1 MRWSGLLPGGVG
13 FALVFSV
20 LLVTSTVAVAAVST
34 PGSEAGSLDADG
46 GDVALPP
53 PDAAGTDD
61 AEPDRGP
68 DAAGTDDAEP
78 DRGPD
83 AAGTDGWKALHRG
96 ARPPPLV
103 ESSLSMDA
111 TPAVGAAVPLTVT
124 VAPRARFDDATV
136 TLPHYQFL
144 DLSERTF
151 HLGDVAPGEPATF
164 SLSATALAAVDRELT
179 FTMAGTDDGRPV
191 TETFVHGFDLLGDDP
206 RVTALQVAD
215 ATSSQAS
222 VASLAASSRDTT
234 VTGRFMYRDRNGDL
248 QPARDVTV
256 KLIDD
261 EFVNSE
267 VVVGQTDRGGNFSL
281 SFDGNSVNGGS
292 TATVF
297 LQFEAR
303 NDAAY
308 ASNGPLSGRIRA
320 DTITFPINPGT
331 TRDRGTIVPADDMPA
346 WQALDWVLD
355 EYLFIE
361 DRTGWTRRP
370 LEIQVPQ
377 GNWPVFRYYA
387 GLDGVIDPGHGEIH
401 LPDRSDNDWGRA
413 TIYHEYAHAVHMATF
428 DYRMSNRPS
437 KGSYECH
444 FLLSETDPG
453 FATIEG
459 WAAFMTAAVD
469 EDPSMV
475 SDGGNVETNAWFD
488 RNTPNP
494 TCSNDE
500 TGPGS
505 DAGDFDGN
513 RVEGSFASILYDVL
527 DDRNETGD
535 DIDRTFAEVFDIVDR
550 HDVQDMAD
558 FWRHYPYDRNALAR
572 TFYEYGILRDDVYED
587 NDDFWS
593 ATLLGREDS
602 SLMLNGRELRGIAV
616 DGDDDYYE
624 IDLSPGTVFNASLV
638 FDQDDADL
646 DMALYDPGRSLVR
659 YTSSSTDNET
669 LGAMVRENGT
679 YYVRVYGS
687 GSAPYRLTAR
697 TLPGL
702 SEDRYEDNDGGG
714 SNAAPVQVGAYERL
728 FANSVLDDSDFYAF
742 DVDARSMVEVDLHF
756 DDDRSDLTLVA
767 NGLAG
772 TRIARSDT
780 NRDTET
786 VRFYAER
793 AGTYEVGVLGD
804 PNGMASYELR
814 WYVEGER
821 DASIEPNDDRA
832 SAWQTSP
839 PVTFTD
845 YHLPPGD
852 VDVYAFDAG
861 ASGQVNVTVDYEG
874 GVPSVRVLDATG
886 GVVAELDTD
895 RGRNSSLV
903 SLSSAGTYYV
913 AVAYGG
919 TGWVEYTLSLA
930 TGVGP
935 GTTGA
940 VNNDFGSATRIEPGW
955 YDGLTLSRSDIAD
968 YFAVEATAGDV
979 VSATVYFPDNATR
992 DRVNVSA
999 HAPNGDHIEGGQPDG
1014 DDVDV
1019 VFQAPANGTYYVRNR
1034 LIDVT
1039 GGELNYSIGVSVFRD
1054 DEYEENDGVAS
1065 APYVLGNVTLAKLVE
1080 GDTDAYAFYLRAND
1094 TLSTR
1099 TANIA
1104 FFDRG
1109 TLDLTLVHENG
1120 TTLAGAAATPGDW
1133 TPLNYTADAD
1143 GTVYVLVESRSVMTT
1158 VYSITVSGA
1167 GLPPSILD
1175 DVDEAERVLPVMEL
1189 GSGDG
1194 ETEGQT
1200 GDGET
1205 DTYLVDLAAGQY
1217 VNVSLLGDRIYKFPM
1232 VLLGPDGEIR
1242 AQSSQALSYLAE
1254 ADGTYRLRVGGGFP
1268 SAYRFDL
1275 GVAWADS
1282 DRYEDNDRLAD
1293 APTLPPGRY
1302 ENLALDRG
1310 DRDYYAVSLVRGQRI
1325 AVDLPQ
1331 VEASGPVEVALLD
1344 PEGRVLARRGTDG
1357 DYRPIELTVKDGG
1370 AYYVRVAPATG
1381 ADGPVR
1387 AEYALDVALELPD
1400 NDRFEPN
1407 DGVERA
1413 VPLVEGE
1420 LTDLRI
1426 AAGDTD
1432 LFRVDLER
1440 GERLVAD
1447 LGFDQSVGNLD
1458 FALIDAEGRQVAVG
1472 AGEVDDETLAHV
1484 ARHAGTY
1491 YLEVSGQ
1498 RGAAAP
1504 YTLSTERSP
1513 PLADDRYEDNDD
1525 RETATPV
1532 KLGTHR
1538 DLRVLGTDVDVFAAD
1553 LDAGERLRVTLTF
1566 PVVDGDLDVG
1576 VYGPDGDP
1584 LGAGRTTTDDE
1595 TVTVVAETGGTHYVR
1610 VAPVGEAWTTYTMRL
1625 DRGVGNGDGTA
1636 AGAVSLD
1643 GPTDGDDSDAKKGS
1657 KDDERKGPKDDERTK
1672 SKHDERKGP
1681 KDDKQQERPTDSDE
1695 ISSGDEEEMESGD
1708 DGRPAGRFDDRGIVD
1723 REHDLTITG
1732 AICQGLL
1739 QQFVFGPL
1747 SEQVCQ

>member
-1 MRWSGLLPGGVG
+1 MSRSRLLSRRVVVP
-13 FALVFSV
+13 V
-20 LLVTSTVAVAAVST
+20 LLAAVLVTSATAAVAAVST
-34 PGSEAGSLDADG
+34 PGSTSGSLDADG
-46 GDVALPP
+46 GVVALPP
-53 PDAAGTDD
+53 PADAD
-61 AEPDRGP
+61 
-68 DAAGTDDAEP
+68 
-78 DRGPD
+78 
-83 AAGTDGWKALHRG
+83 GTDGAGPDGASNTGGDDARSPATDSDDWATLHRD

-103 ESSLSMDA
+103 ESRLSVGA
-111 TPAVGAAVPLTVT
+111 TPAIGTAVPLTVT
-124 VAPRARFDDATV
+124 VTPRTRFDDATV

-151 HLGDVAPGEPATF
+151 RLGDVAPGEPVSF

-206 RVTALQVAD
+206 RVTALQVD
-215 ATSSQAS
+215 D
-222 VASLAASSRDTT
+222 AASGQAAVSSPASAPWDTT
-234 VTGRFMYRDRNGDL
+234 VTGRFVYRDRNGDL

-256 KLIDD
+256 KVIDD
-261 EFVNSE
+261 GFVNSE
-267 VVVGQTDRGGNFSL
+267 VVVGQTDLDGNFSL
-281 SFDGNSVNGGS
+281 SFDGDSVNGGS

-297 LQFEAR
+297 LRFEAR

-320 DTITFPINPGT
+320 DTTTFPINPGT

-355 EYLFIE
+355 EYLFIQ

-377 GNWPVFRYYA
+377 GDWPVFTYYA

-401 LPDRSDNDWGRA
+401 LPERSDNDWGRA

-444 FLLSETDPG
+444 FLFSETDSG

-459 WAAFMTAAVD
+459 WASFMAAAVD

-475 SDGGNVETNAWFD
+475 RGSGGDIETNAWFD
-488 RNTPNP
+488 GDTPNP
-494 TCSNDE
+494 ACSEDE

-505 DAGDFDGN
+505 DSGDFDGN
-513 RVEGSFASILYDVL
+513 RVEGSFASILFDVL

-535 DIDRTFAEVFDIVDR
+535 DIDRTFEQVFDIVDR

-558 FWRHYPYDRNALAR
+558 FWRHYPYDRTALAR
-572 TFYEYGILRDDVYED
+572 TFYEYGILRDDAYED

-593 ATLLGREDS
+593 ATLLGRADS
-602 SLMLNGRELRGIAV
+602 SVLLNGRELGGIHV

-646 DMALYDPGRSLVR
+646 DMALYGPDRSLVR

-669 LGAMVRENGT
+669 LGATVRENGT

-702 SEDRYEDNDGGG
+702 PEDRYEDNDGGG
-714 SNAAPVQVGAYERL
+714 SNAATVQVGAYERL
-728 FANSVLDDSDFYAF
+728 FANSVLDDPDFYAF
-742 DVDARSMVEVDLHF
+742 HVDARSMVEVDLHF

-772 TRIARSDT
+772 TRIARSDGDG
-780 NRDTET
+780 DTET
-786 VRFYAER
+786 VRFYAEQ

-804 PNGMASYELR
+804 PDGMASYELR

-832 SAWQTSP
+832 SAWATTP
-839 PVTFTD
+839 PVTYVD

-852 VDVYAFDAG
+852 ADVYAFDAG

-874 GVPSVRVLDATG
+874 GVPAVRVLDETG

-913 AVAYGG
+913 AVSYGG

-940 VNNDFGSATRIEPGW
+940 ANNDFGSATRIDPGW
-955 YDGLTLSRSDIAD
+955 YDGLTLSRSDTRD

-979 VSATVYFPDNATR
+979 VSATAYFPDNATR

-999 HAPNGDHIEGGQPDG
+999 FSPNGDLVEVGQPDG

-1034 LIDVT
+1034 LTDVT

-1054 DEYEENDGVAS
+1054 DEYEGNDGVAS

-1099 TANIA
+1099 TINVP

-1120 TTLAGAAATPGDW
+1120 TTLASAAAAPSDW

-1143 GTVYVLVESRSVMTT
+1143 GTVYLLVESRSVMTT

-1175 DVDEAERVLPVMEL
+1175 NVDEAERVLPVMEL

-1200 GDGET
+1200 GEGDT

-1217 VNVSLLGDRIYKFPM
+1217 VNVSLLGDRIYKLPM

-1242 AQSSQALSYLAE
+1242 ARGSQALSYLAE
-1254 ADGTYRLRVGGGFP
+1254 TDGTYRLRVGGGFP
-1268 SAYRFDL
+1268 TAYRFDL
-1275 GVAWADS
+1275 GVVWADS

-1302 ENLALDRG
+1302 EDLALDRD

-1357 DYRPIELTVKDGG
+1357 DYRPIELTVKYGG
-1370 AYYVRVAPATG
+1370 TYYVRVAPATG

-1387 AEYALDVALELPD
+1387 AEYALTVALELPD

-1413 VPLVEGE
+1413 VPLAEGE

-1458 FALIDAEGRQVAVG
+1458 FALLDAEGRQVAVG

-1484 ARHAGTY
+1484 ARSVGTY
-1491 YLEVSGQ
+1491 YLEVSGR

-1504 YTLSTERSP
+1504 YTLSAERSP

-1525 RETATPV
+1525 RERATPV
-1532 KLGTHR
+1532 KLGAHR
-1538 DLRVLGTDVDVFAAD
+1538 DLRVLGTDVDVFAVD
-1553 LDAGERLRVTLTF
+1553 LDAAERLRVTLTF

-1595 TVTVVAETGGTHYVR
+1595 TVTIVAEASGTHYVR

-1643 GPTDGDDSDAKKGS
+1643 GPADGDSDAKKGP
-1657 KDDERKGPKDDERTK
+1657 KDDERKGPKDDER
-1672 SKHDERKGP
+1672 KGP
-1681 KDDKQQERPTDSDE
+1681 KDDERKERPTNGDE
-1695 ISSGDEEEMESGD
+1695 MASGDEAVITAKNVLGITSRLETLFD
-1708 DGRPAGRFDDRGIVD
+1708 RLYRP
-1723 REHDLTITG
+1723 L
-1732 AICQGLL
+1732 
-1739 QQFVFGPL
+1739 
-1747 SEQVCQ
+1747 